1 MQAAAGG
8 HCLGVAVPSI
18 PESPSGQPNTKVST
32 VRRPTAVFLMS
43 ISLSF
48 SPSLSPFPSP
58 LFLSL
63 RPIFHS
69 LFALTRQGRRHV
81 PVLIK
86 MEVISSRNATCDG
99 RTDRGRLQMSSACS
113 LARSLARC
121 THRSR
126 EWTLFWE
133 EREREETTFCIFSST
148 SAFFLPSFLPR
159 RRFDPPSL
167 THSRS
172 VWPRIIT
179 SV

>member
-113 LARSLARC
+113 LAHSPDARIDQENGLC
-121 THRSR
+121 SGR
-126 EWTLFWE
+126 
-133 EREREETTFCIFSST
+133 REREETTFCIFSST